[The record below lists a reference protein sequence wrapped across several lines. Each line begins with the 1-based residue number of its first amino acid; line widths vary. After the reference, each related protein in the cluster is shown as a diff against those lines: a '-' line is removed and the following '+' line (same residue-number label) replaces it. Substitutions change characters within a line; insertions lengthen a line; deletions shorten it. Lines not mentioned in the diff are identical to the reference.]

1 MTLACLTKFHGPFLL
16 LFAAKDLA
24 FFGNTRMGY
33 DRGQLLL
40 VVGRVE
46 GAVEG
51 GFQPPA
57 RGPHATEQVV
67 TTAVGPIREELRDE
81 IALDRAELCDDAVEW
96 DYGVYEGRETSEIR
110 QEIPGWSVWTHDI
123 VGGESVADVGVRAD
137 RVIAAALASE
147 GDVALFGHA
156 HQLRI
161 LTARWLGLDASRGS
175 NFVLDTASLSI
186 LSFEREQRVVS
197 RWNELCPVR
206 DVP

>member
-1 MTLACLTKFHGPFLL
+1 MKVNEGKELVLVRHGETEWSRARRHTGRTDVPLTETGRRQADALAQMLSGFV
-16 LFAAKDLA
+16 FA
-24 FFGNTRMGY
+24 
-33 DRGQLLL
+33 
-40 VVGRVE
+40 RVLCSPLQR
-46 GAVEG
+46 AVETCRRAG
-51 GFQPPA
+51 
-57 RGPHATEQVV
+57 
-67 TTAVGPIREELRDE
+67 L
-81 IALDRAELCDDAVEW
+81 LDRAELCDDAVEW

>member
-1 MTLACLTKFHGPFLL
+1 MFCQWTGMGLFSSKKETKPETKLETKPEFAPGETLTRRVLALL
-16 LFAAKDLA
+16 D
-24 FFGNTRMGY
+24 
-33 DRGQLLL
+33 D
-40 VVGRVE
+40 
-46 GAVEG
+46 G
-51 GFQPPA
+51 GK
-57 RGPHATEQVV
+57 GEEEV
-67 TTAVGPIREELRDE
+67 T
-81 IALDRAELCDDAVEW
+81 
-96 DYGVYEGRETSEIR
+96 
-110 QEIPGWSVWTHDI
+110 
-123 VGGESVADVGVRAD
+123 
-137 RVIAAALASE
+137 AAALASE

>member
-1 MTLACLTKFHGPFLL
+1 LKVNEGKHLVLVRHGETEWSRAGRHTGRTDLPLTETGRRQADALAEMLSGFVF
-16 LFAAKDLA
+16 
-24 FFGNTRMGY
+24 TRVLCSPLQ
-33 DRGQLLL
+33 R
-40 VVGRVE
+40 
-46 GAVEG
+46 AVETCRRAG
-51 GFQPPA
+51 
-57 RGPHATEQVV
+57 
-67 TTAVGPIREELRDE
+67 L
-81 IALDRAELCDDAVEW
+81 LDRAELCDDAVEW
-96 DYGVYEGRETSEIR
+96 DYGAYEGRDTGEIR

-161 LTARWLGLDASRGS
+161 LTARWLGLDAARGS

-197 RWNELCPVR
+197 RWNEPCPVR
-206 DVP
+206 DAP